1 MQFAT
6 PTEAEDAFYL
16 AFAQR
21 DLNAMMQVWLDASHV
36 ECIHPGSARL
46 QGLAAI
52 RDSWEQIFSAAD
64 QLHFQLVRHNCTQ
77 TANLA
82 IHSISEQIKSEGSQ
96 PTFIAEVNTTNVY
109 ELTTEGWRMVLHHA
123 SPARAHEQTPAATM
137 H

>member
-6 PTEAEDAFYL
+6 PAEAEDAFYH
-16 AFAQR
+16 AFAQC
-21 DLNAMMQVWLDASHV
+21 DLNAMMQVWLDAPHV

-52 RDSWEQIFSAAD
+52 RYSWEQIFAAGD
-64 QLHFQLVRHNCTQ
+64 RLHFQIVRHNCTQ

-82 IHSISEQIKSEGSQ
+82 IHSISEQIKSEGDQ
-96 PTFIAEVNTTNVY
+96 PSISAEVNATNIY
-109 ELTTEGWRMVLHHA
+109 ELTSDGWRMVLHHA
-123 SPARAHEQTPAATM
+123 SPARAHEQTPATTM